1 MNKRGQF
8 YLIAAIIILIIL
20 IGLSNISSNLI
31 IRPKSKTLK
40 NFKDDLNRESYKI
53 IEHAI
58 YNKKDLD
65 FLLTKFAG
73 DQFGEYFL
81 QKTKNAN
88 IIYLY
93 GNIAGLKA
101 LQYNRGP
108 QGEVSLGSANW
119 YNYNNFAKIKEI
131 NKDEIS
137 NENYIELIILN
148 NSYPFPIT
156 DNQMFYFVIVEE
168 DQGEIFIEI
177 S

>member
-8 YLIAAIIILIIL
+8 YLIAAIIIVIIL
-20 IGLSNISSNLI
+20 IGLSKVSSNI
-31 IRPKSKTLK
+31 IINPRPKTLI
-40 NFKDDLNRESYKI
+40 NFKEDLNRESYKI
-53 IEHAI
+53 IEYAV

-65 FLLTKFAG
+65 SLITKFAG

-93 GNIAGLKA
+93 GNKTGLKA
-101 LQYNRGP
+101 LQYNKGP

-119 YNYNNFAKIKEI
+119 YSYNNFAKIKEI
-131 NKDEIS
+131 DKNEIS
-137 NENYIELIILN
+137 DKNYIELIILN
-148 NSYPFPIT
+148 NSYSFPIT
-156 DNQMFYFVIVEE
+156 DNEMFYFVIVEE
-168 DQGEIFIEI
+168 DQGEVYIEI